1 MSEHHIAS
9 AFDRDLE
16 GIQANLMRMGGLV
29 ESAIQNA
36 TKALIDRDPD
46 LAAKVRVDDKKIDA
60 LDETIHAECARLI
73 ALRQP
78 IASDLRTILGVMR
91 IVANL
96 ERIGDYAKNL
106 AKRTVVLLEL
116 PEVPGATGSI
126 SRMAREVQAML
137 TDALEATLKQDPKL
151 AESVRHRDVEV
162 DEMYVAFFRELVSF
176 MLEDPRKITA
186 CMHFHFIGKNIERM
200 GDHTVAIANQTIYQ
214 ITGQMPSEKREKGT
228 ENLYRP
234 GGGHSK

>member
-137 TDALEATLKQDPKL
+137 TDALEATLKQDATL

-186 CMHFHFIGKNIERM
+186 CMHYHFIGKNIERM
-200 GDHTVAIANQTIYQ
+200 GDHSVAIANQTIYQ
-214 ITGQMPSEKREKGT
+214 ITGQMPAEKREKGT

-234 GGGHSK
+234 GGEPSK

>member
-1 MSEHHIAS
+1 MPEHHIAS

-16 GIQANLMRMGGLV
+16 EIQANLMRMGGLV
-29 ESAIQNA
+29 ESAIQRA

-46 LAAKVRVDDKKIDA
+46 LAAKVRADDKKIDA
-60 LDETIHAECARLI
+60 LDEALHAECARLI

-78 IASDLRTILGVMR
+78 IASDLRTVLGVMR

-106 AKRTVVLLEL
+106 AKRTAVLLEL
-116 PEVPGATGSI
+116 PEVPGASGSI
-126 SRMAREVQAML
+126 SRMARAVQAML
-137 TDALEATLKQDPKL
+137 SDALEATLKQDKAL
-151 AESVRHRDVEV
+151 AESVRHRDIDV

-186 CMHFHFIGKNIERM
+186 CMHYHFIGKNIERM
-200 GDHTVAIANQTIYQ
+200 GDHTVAVANQVIYQ
-214 ITGQMPSEKREKGT
+214 VTGQMPGEAREKGT
-228 ENLYRP
+228 EKLYRP
-234 GGGHSK
+234 GGDGAA

>member
-116 PEVPGATGSI
+116 PEVPGATGSM

-137 TDALEATLKQDPKL
+137 TDALEATLKQDATL

-186 CMHFHFIGKNIERM
+186 CMHYHFIGKNIERM
-200 GDHTVAIANQTIYQ
+200 GDHSVAIANQTIYQ
-214 ITGQMPSEKREKGT
+214 ITGQMPAEKREKGT

-234 GGGHSK
+234 GGEPSK

>member
-29 ESAIQNA
+29 ESAIQSA

-106 AKRTVVLLEL
+106 AKRTVVLLDL
-116 PEVPGATGSI
+116 PEVPGASGSI

-137 TDALEATLKQDPKL
+137 TDALEATLKQDATL

-186 CMHFHFIGKNIERM
+186 CMHYHFIGKNIERM
-200 GDHTVAIANQTIYQ
+200 GDHVTSIAEQVVYLV
-214 ITGQMPSEKREKGT
+214 TGVHPDEARPKADRTSVDLKG
-228 ENLYRP
+228 
-234 GGGHSK
+234 

>member
-1 MSEHHIAS
+1 MPEHHIAS

-16 GIQANLMRMGGLV
+16 DIQANLMRMGGLV
-29 ESAIQNA
+29 ESAIQKA
-36 TKALIDRDPD
+36 TKALIDRDPE
-46 LAAKVRVDDKKIDA
+46 LAAKVRADDKKIDA
-60 LDETIHAECARLI
+60 LDETIHADCARLI

-78 IASDLRTILGVMR
+78 IASDLRTVLGVMR
-91 IVANL
+91 IVTNL

-116 PEVPGATGSI
+116 PEVPGASGSI
-126 SRMAREVQAML
+126 SRMAREVQTL
-137 TDALEATLKQDPKL
+137 LSDALEATLKQDRAL

-186 CMHFHFIGKNIERM
+186 CMHYHFIGKNIERM
-200 GDHTVAIANQTIYQ
+200 GDHAVAIASQTIYQ
-214 ITGQMPSEKREKGT
+214 ITGQMPGEQREKGT
-228 ENLYRP
+228 ENLYR
-234 GGGHSK
+234 SATDEAQ

>member
-29 ESAIQNA
+29 ESAIQRA

-46 LAAKVRVDDKKIDA
+46 LAAKVRADDKKIDA

-106 AKRTVVLLEL
+106 AKRTVVLLDL

-137 TDALEATLKQDPKL
+137 TDALEATLKQDPTL

-200 GDHTVAIANQTIYQ
+200 GDHAVAIANQTIYQ

>member
-29 ESAIQNA
+29 ESSIQRA
-36 TKALIDRDPD
+36 TKALIYRDPE
-46 LAAKVRVDDKKIDA
+46 LAAKVRADDKKIDA

-106 AKRTVVLLEL
+106 AKRTVVLLDL
-116 PEVPGATGSI
+116 PEVPGASGSI

-137 TDALEATLKQDPKL
+137 TDALEATLKQDATL

-186 CMHFHFIGKNIERM
+186 CMHYHFIGKNIERM
-200 GDHTVAIANQTIYQ
+200 GDHAVAIANQTIYQ

-234 GGGHSK
+234 GGEPSK

>member
-1 MSEHHIAS
+1 MTEHHIAS

-29 ESAIQNA
+29 ESAIQKA
-36 TKALIDRDPD
+36 TKALVDRDPE
-46 LAAKVRVDDKKIDA
+46 LAVKVRADDKKIDA
-60 LDETIHAECARLI
+60 LDETIHADCARLI

-116 PEVPGATGSI
+116 PEVPGASGSI
-126 SRMAREVQAML
+126 SRLAREVQGML
-137 TDALEATLKQDPKL
+137 TDALEATLKQDTAL

-186 CMHFHFIGKNIERM
+186 CMHYHFIGKNIERM
-200 GDHTVAIANQTIYQ
+200 GDHAVAVANQTIYQ
-214 ITGQMPSEKREKGT
+214 ITGQMPAERREKGT
-228 ENLYRP
+228 ENLSRP
-234 GGGHSK
+234 GGA

>member
-29 ESAIQNA
+29 ESSIQRA
-36 TKALIDRDPD
+36 TKALIYRDPE
-46 LAAKVRVDDKKIDA
+46 LAAKVRADDKKIDA

-106 AKRTVVLLEL
+106 AKRTVVLLDL
-116 PEVPGATGSI
+116 PEVPGASGSI

-137 TDALEATLKQDPKL
+137 TDALEATLKQDATL

-186 CMHFHFIGKNIERM
+186 CMHYHFIGKNIERM
-200 GDHTVAIANQTIYQ
+200 GDHSVAIANQTIYQ

-234 GGGHSK
+234 GGEPSK

>member
-126 SRMAREVQAML
+126 SRMAREVKAML
-137 TDALEATLKQDPKL
+137 TDALEATLKQDPTL

-200 GDHTVAIANQTIYQ
+200 GDHAVAIANQTIYQ

>member
-16 GIQANLMRMGGLV
+16 EIQANLMRMGGLV
-29 ESAIQNA
+29 ENAIQKA
-36 TKALIDRDPD
+36 TRALVERDPD
-46 LAAKVRVDDKKIDA
+46 LASKVRADDKKIDA
-60 LDETIHAECARLI
+60 LDETLHAECARLI

-106 AKRTVVLLEL
+106 AKRTVVLLEM
-116 PEVPGATGSI
+116 PEVPDASGSI
-126 SRMAREVQAML
+126 SRMAREVQGML
-137 TDALEATLKQDPKL
+137 TDALEATLKQDKAL
-151 AESVRHRDVEV
+151 AENVRRRDVEV

-186 CMHFHFIGKNIERM
+186 CLHYHFIGKNIERM
-200 GDHTVAIANQTIYQ
+200 GDHAVAIASQTIYQ
-214 ITGQMPSEKREKGT
+214 ITGQMPGEQREKGT
-228 ENLYRP
+228 DDLYQP
-234 GGGHSK
+234 GSDGA

>member
-137 TDALEATLKQDPKL
+137 TDALEATLKQDATL

-186 CMHFHFIGKNIERM
+186 CMHYHFIGKNIERM
-200 GDHTVAIANQTIYQ
+200 GDHSVAIASQTIYQ
-214 ITGQMPSEKREKGT
+214 ITGQMPAEKREKGT

-234 GGGHSK
+234 GGEPSK

>member
-137 TDALEATLKQDPKL
+137 TDALEATLKQDATL

-200 GDHTVAIANQTIYQ
+200 GDHAVAIANQTIYQ

-234 GGGHSK
+234 GGEHSK

>member
-137 TDALEATLKQDPKL
+137 TDALEATLKQDPTL

-200 GDHTVAIANQTIYQ
+200 GDHAVAIANQTIYQ

>member
-116 PEVPGATGSI
+116 PEVHGATGSI
-126 SRMAREVQAML
+126 SRMAREVKAML
-137 TDALEATLKQDPKL
+137 TDALEATLKQDPTL

-200 GDHTVAIANQTIYQ
+200 GDHAVAIANQTIYQ

>member
-137 TDALEATLKQDPKL
+137 TDALEATLKQDATL

-200 GDHTVAIANQTIYQ
+200 GDHSVAIANQTIYQ
-214 ITGQMPSEKREKGT
+214 ITGQMPAEKREKGT

-234 GGGHSK
+234 GGEPSK

>member
-137 TDALEATLKQDPKL
+137 TDALEATLKQDATL

-186 CMHFHFIGKNIERM
+186 CMHYHFIGKNIERM
-200 GDHTVAIANQTIYQ
+200 GDHSVAIANQTIYQ
-214 ITGQMPSEKREKGT
+214 ITGQMPAEKREKGT

>member
-137 TDALEATLKQDPKL
+137 TDALEATLKQDATL

-186 CMHFHFIGKNIERM
+186 CMHYHFIGKNIERM
-200 GDHTVAIANQTIYQ
+200 GDHSVAIANQTIYQ
-214 ITGQMPSEKREKGT
+214 ITGQMPAEQREKGT

-234 GGGHSK
+234 GGEPSK